1 MTWNDSGNGC
11 FLKNPDSRGTLVR
24 PWLRRCRH
32 SQTSFRGQARMSENT
47 GLGIL
52 AHCTSRGR
60 RGTLEPV
67 MRYFVAGA
75 GLGRFRSL
83 IPCACHATDSQHTVN
98 TTVNTQS
105 TRQST
110 ASTLCTDCRSKF
122 SVEAL
127 YISHN
132 TAFGQL
138 QLLPTPVLDWSR
150 ILKVT
155 HSQHDSQRN
164 AKRFACRILQEKSRN
179 ARFA

>member
-1 MTWNDSGNGC
+1 MERLWRWLF

-24 PWLRRCRH
+24 PWLRRRRH
-32 SQTSFRGQARMSENT
+32 SQTGFRGQARMSENM

-52 AHCTSRGR
+52 VRCTSRGR

-110 ASTLCTDCRSKF
+110 R
-122 SVEAL
+122 AL
-127 YISHN
+127 
-132 TAFGQL
+132 FL
-138 QLLPTPVLDWSR
+138 R
-150 ILKVT
+150 IL
-155 HSQHDSQRN
+155 SRSADLDSCSPNSSLRLE
-164 AKRFACRILQEKSRN
+164 ILKFPHATRVLLENSQEKCSC
-179 ARFA
+179 

>member
-1 MTWNDSGNGC
+1 MERLWRWLF

-52 AHCTSRGR
+52 VHCTSRGR

-110 ASTLCTDCRSKF
+110 RALFLRILSRSASHVWT
-122 SVEAL
+122 VA
-127 YISHN
+127 
-132 TAFGQL
+132 A
-138 QLLPTPVLDWSR
+138 PTPVLDVR
-150 ILKVT
+150 AV
-155 HSQHDSQRN
+155 
-164 AKRFACRILQEKSRN
+164 CQEGS
-179 ARFA
+179 

>member
-1 MTWNDSGNGC
+1 MERLWRWLF

-52 AHCTSRGR
+52 ARCTSRGR

-67 MRYFVAGA
+67 MRYFVAGT

-110 ASTLCTDCRSKF
+110 RALFLRILSRSADLDSCSPNSSLRLGILKFPHATHVLLEKSARVDCR
-122 SVEAL
+122 VDCELTVNCMAA
-127 YISHN
+127 I
-132 TAFGQL
+132 
-138 QLLPTPVLDWSR
+138 
-150 ILKVT
+150 
-155 HSQHDSQRN
+155 
-164 AKRFACRILQEKSRN
+164 
-179 ARFA
+179 

>member
-1 MTWNDSGNGC
+1 MERCPLCEVVTGCVDYGYSMTPINVAKKIS
-11 FLKNPDSRGTLVR
+11 PVSRGTLVR

-52 AHCTSRGR
+52 VHCTSRGR

-98 TTVNTQS
+98 TTVNTSTFPENSQS
-105 TRQST
+105 
-110 ASTLCTDCRSKF
+110 K
-122 SVEAL
+122 
-127 YISHN
+127 
-132 TAFGQL
+132 
-138 QLLPTPVLDWSR
+138 R
-150 ILKVT
+150 IL
-155 HSQHDSQRN
+155 DSCSPNSSLRLE
-164 AKRFACRILQEKSRN
+164 ILKFPHATRVLLENCQEKCSC
-179 ARFA
+179 

>member
-1 MTWNDSGNGC
+1 MERLWRWLF

-32 SQTSFRGQARMSENT
+32 SQTGFRGQARMSENM

-52 AHCTSRGR
+52 VRCTSRGR

-110 ASTLCTDCRSKF
+110 R
-122 SVEAL
+122 AL
-127 YISHN
+127 
-132 TAFGQL
+132 FL
-138 QLLPTPVLDWSR
+138 R
-150 ILKVT
+150 IL
-155 HSQHDSQRN
+155 SRSADLDSCSPNSSLRLE
-164 AKRFACRILQEKSRN
+164 ILKFPHATRVLLENSQEKCSC
-179 ARFA
+179 

>member
-1 MTWNDSGNGC
+1 MTWNDSGDGC

-83 IPCACHATDSQHTVN
+83 IPCACHATDSQQHTVN
-98 TTVNTQS
+98 TTEVGNTIRVGSKTAVKCATTAVVPDIMHVIVDQKLCAEVEQHKLDGINNFDSGHRLVNS
-105 TRQST
+105 
-110 ASTLCTDCRSKF
+110 
-122 SVEAL
+122 L

-132 TAFGQL
+132 TA
-138 QLLPTPVLDWSR
+138 
-150 ILKVT
+150 
-155 HSQHDSQRN
+155 
-164 AKRFACRILQEKSRN
+164 C
-179 ARFA
+179 

>member
-1 MTWNDSGNGC
+1 MERLWRWLF

-32 SQTSFRGQARMSENT
+32 SQTGFRGQARMSENM

-52 AHCTSRGR
+52 VRCTSRGR

-110 ASTLCTDCRSKF
+110 RALFLRILSRS
-122 SVEAL
+122 
-127 YISHN
+127 
-132 TAFGQL
+132 AFWTVAA
-138 QLLPTPVLDWSR
+138 PTPVLDW
-150 ILKVT
+150 K
-155 HSQHDSQRN
+155 
-164 AKRFACRILQEKSRN
+164 F
-179 ARFA
+179 